1 MKQQKF
7 AKEELENSKRI
18 YKSVTPKYT
27 LDWYV
32 KWIASLF
39 ILAAMSLR
47 GVDGLQLWDLGLSV
61 IGISLWL
68 WVSILWKDRALVLL
82 NGVGLMF
89 LLRNF
94 FVSVMGCQ
102 IHYNLI

>member
-47 GVDGLQLWDLGLSV
+47 GVDGLQLWDLGLSL

-94 FVSVMGCQ
+94 FVSVMG
-102 IHYNLI
+102 

>member
-1 MKQQKF
+1 MIMKQQKF

-94 FVSVMGCQ
+94 FVSVMG
-102 IHYNLI
+102 

>member
-32 KWIASLF
+32 KWIASMF

-94 FVSVMGCQ
+94 FVSIMG
-102 IHYNLI
+102 

>member
-1 MKQQKF
+1 MIMKEQKF
-7 AKEELENSKRI
+7 AKEELEKSKRI

-32 KWIASLF
+32 KWVASMFVLG
-39 ILAAMSLR
+39 AMSLR
-47 GVDGLQLWDLGLSV
+47 GVDGLQMWDLGLSV

-82 NGVGLMF
+82 NGVGLIF

-94 FVSVMGCQ
+94 FVSIMG
-102 IHYNLI
+102 

>member
-1 MKQQKF
+1 MIMKQQKF
-7 AKEELENSKRI
+7 AKEELEKSKRI

-94 FVSVMGCQ
+94 FVSVMG
-102 IHYNLI
+102 

>member
-1 MKQQKF
+1 MKEQKF
-7 AKEELENSKRI
+7 AKEELEKSKRI

-39 ILAAMSLR
+39 ILSAMSLR
-47 GVDGLQLWDLGLSV
+47 GVDGLQMWDLGLSV

-82 NGVGLMF
+82 NGVGLIF

-94 FVSVMGCQ
+94 FVSIMG
-102 IHYNLI
+102 

>member
-1 MKQQKF
+1 MIMKQQKF

-32 KWIASLF
+32 KWIASMF

-94 FVSVMGCQ
+94 FVSFMG
-102 IHYNLI
+102 

>member
-1 MKQQKF
+1 MIMKEQKF
-7 AKEELENSKRI
+7 AKEELEKSKRI
-18 YKSVTPKYT
+18 YKSVTPRYT

-32 KWIASLF
+32 KWIASMFVLG
-39 ILAAMSLR
+39 AMSLR
-47 GVDGLQLWDLGLSV
+47 GVDGLQMWDLGLSV
-61 IGISLWL
+61 VGISLWL

-94 FVSVMGCQ
+94 FVSIMG
-102 IHYNLI
+102 

>member
-1 MKQQKF
+1 MKEQKF

-39 ILAAMSLR
+39 ILSAMSLR
-47 GVDGLQLWDLGLSV
+47 GVDGLQMWDLGLSV
-61 IGISLWL
+61 IGILLWL

-82 NGVGLMF
+82 NGVGLIF

-94 FVSVMGCQ
+94 FVSIMG
-102 IHYNLI
+102 

>member
-1 MKQQKF
+1 MIMKEQKF

-39 ILAAMSLR
+39 ILSAMSLR
-47 GVDGLQLWDLGLSV
+47 GVDGLQMWDLGLSV

-82 NGVGLMF
+82 NGVGLIF

-94 FVSVMGCQ
+94 FVSIMG
-102 IHYNLI
+102 

>member
-47 GVDGLQLWDLGLSV
+47 GVDGLQLWDLGLSL

-82 NGVGLMF
+82 NGVGLIF

-94 FVSVMGCQ
+94 FVSIMG
-102 IHYNLI
+102 

>member
-1 MKQQKF
+1 MIMKEQKF

-39 ILAAMSLR
+39 ILSAMSLR
-47 GVDGLQLWDLGLSV
+47 GVDGLQMWDLGLSV

-94 FVSVMGCQ
+94 FVSVMG
-102 IHYNLI
+102 

>member
-94 FVSVMGCQ
+94 FVSVMG
-102 IHYNLI
+102 